1 VPLDS
6 ARVAG
11 TTPSFHPSPR
21 KPRLAL
27 PPGACD
33 THFHVFGPQS
43 AFAFAAE
50 PRFTP
55 ADAPKERLFGL
66 HAHLGIER
74 GVVVQSAVHGYDN
87 SAAAD
92 LLKARPSRYLGIA
105 LVRPTEDIE
114 HLKTLHAQ
122 GFRGARFQYMRHLGQ
137 PTPIEAVLDF
147 ARRLAD
153 IGWHLQIHLE
163 ADLLEGMSA
172 ALTRSPVPVVI
183 DHMARLDASQGL
195 QQKPFL
201 HLERLLENPDIWVK
215 VSGVERASRA
225 GPPYAD
231 AVPFA
236 RKLVEDFGDRV
247 LWGTDWPHPNHHG
260 PIPDDGELVD
270 MLAEIAPGEAPRHA
284 LLVGNPERLYGFS

>member
-1 VPLDS
+1 L
-6 ARVAG
+6 
-11 TTPSFHPSPR
+11 SFHPSPR

-27 PPGACD
+27 PRGACD
-33 THFHVFGPQS
+33 THFHVFGPQ
-43 AFAFAAE
+43 AVFPFAAE
-50 PRFTP
+50 RRFTP
-55 ADAPKERLFGL
+55 GDAPKDKLYAL

-92 LLKARPSRYLGIA
+92 LMKGKKQYLGIA
-105 LVRPTEDIE
+105 LVPPDAPGPI
-114 HLKTLHAQ
+114 LSTLHSE

-137 PTPIEAVLDF
+137 AAPIEDVLRF
-147 ARRLAD
+147 AARLAE

-172 ALTRSPVPVVI
+172 ALRRSPVPVVI
-183 DHMARLDASQGL
+183 DHMARIDASQGID
-195 QQKPFL
+195 QAPFKSL
-201 HLERLLENPDIWVK
+201 RLLLEDRNIWVK

-231 AVPFA
+231 AVRFA
-236 RKLVEDFGDRV
+236 RKLVEDFGERV

-270 MLAEIAPGEAPRHA
+270 VLAQIAPAEAQRRR
-284 LLVGNPERLYGFS
+284 LLVDNPARLYGFS

>member
-1 VPLDS
+1 M
-6 ARVAG
+6 
-11 TTPSFHPSPR
+11 SFHPSPR

-27 PPGACD
+27 PRGACD
-33 THFHVFGPQS
+33 THFHVFGPQ
-43 AFAFAAE
+43 AVFPFAAE
-50 PRFTP
+50 RRFTP
-55 ADAPKERLFGL
+55 GDAPKDKLYAL

-92 LLKARPSRYLGIA
+92 LMKGKKQYLGIA
-105 LVRPTEDIE
+105 LLPPDAPSPI
-114 HLKTLHAQ
+114 LSTLHSE

-137 PTPIEAVLDF
+137 AVPIEDVLRF
-147 ARRLAD
+147 AARLAE

-163 ADLLEGMSA
+163 PDLLEGMSA
-172 ALTRSPVPVVI
+172 ALRRSPVPVVI
-183 DHMARLDASQGL
+183 DHMARIDASQGVD
-195 QQKPFL
+195 QAPFKSL
-201 HLERLLENPDIWVK
+201 LRLLEDRNIWVK

-236 RKLVEDFGDRV
+236 RKLVEGFGERV

-270 MLAEIAPGEAPRHA
+270 VLAQIAPAEAQRRR
-284 LLVGNPERLYGFS
+284 LLVDNPARLYGFS